1 MELVKPNLNERECSG
16 RSEFFSALSDST
28 RIKILK
34 LLNTHEMC
42 ACETMVALGLSQ
54 PTMSHH
60 LNILVKAGLLT
71 YQKRGRWVFYSISN
85 TEAVKD
91 LMQLADAYLEG
102 AKR

>member
-1 MELVKPNLNERECSG
+1 
-16 RSEFFSALSDST
+16 
-28 RIKILK
+28 
-34 LLNTHEMC
+34 
-42 ACETMVALGLSQ
+42 MVALGLSQ